1 MRKLFGWL
9 VCLACSPVFRTRSD
23 DSRSNAGLRSAVAL
37 DNDRG
42 TGVEINI
49 DRYSFLDELA
59 TIESLQ
65 LRVNPFCKRSA

>member
-1 MRKLFGWL
+1 MTPDPTQAFVQPLPWTTIE
-9 VCLACSPVFRTRSD
+9 AQ
-23 DSRSNAGLRSAVAL
+23 AL
-37 DNDRG
+37 KS
-42 TGVEINI
+42 II